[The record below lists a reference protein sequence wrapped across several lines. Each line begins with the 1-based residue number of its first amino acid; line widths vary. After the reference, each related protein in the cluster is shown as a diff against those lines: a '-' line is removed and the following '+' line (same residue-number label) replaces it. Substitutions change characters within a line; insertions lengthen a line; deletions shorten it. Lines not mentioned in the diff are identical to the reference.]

1 MLISWV
7 VTLLPQLN
15 QRSIKSSHFSV
26 FPSSYA
32 NHPAP
37 WQQLP
42 CCLFYPE
49 ALRIGI
55 IPFPLFLHSKADL
68 PASWEHLPSCSTL
81 KPLGSEPPHS
91 PSSWF
96 LIMTVMRDFHI
107 FLIPCGSLL
116 HLLWTSTLIFP
127 VATRLA
133 WTLWLWFFLYC
144 ILYHYQ
150 MILQKHGPEENITY
164 WMHKLFYSLLG
175 SQQQESIHTQ

>member
-1 MLISWV
+1 MLIFWV

-15 QRSIKSSHFSV
+15 KKLTFLCV
-26 FPSSYA
+26 P
-32 NHPAP
+32 
-37 WQQLP
+37 QQLCQP
-42 CCLFYPE
+42 SCPMTAASLLFYPE

-133 WTLWLWFFLYC
+133 CALWLWFFLYC

-164 WMHKLFYSLLG
+164 WIHKLFYSLLG